1 MFPAH
6 RAECSGHYKGPLFF
20 LHRRGCLTVLKFCK
34 SSINIIIL
42 QPEPA
47 PEPEPVEEKKEEE
60 PKKEETTEK
69 EEKKEEEKEKAD
81 EKKEEKEKVFRLQD
95 YNSFAIKCFKTYGL
109 KGKL

>member
-1 MFPAH
+1 M
-6 RAECSGHYKGPLFF
+6 L
-20 LHRRGCLTVLKFCK
+20 CK
-34 SSINIIIL
+34 IENLESHTSINIIIL

-109 KGKL
+109 KGKIIK